1 MAQPPTKIAGPV
13 LRAGLTEVFVTGIV
27 TRWIRVNANPIAMAA
42 VKAQM
47 DVLADPEIYTR
58 LESVSADFESAIG
71 DVLAAAVGQGTL
83 NRVGSLLQYV
93 PEGGD
98 TGIHGTGGLWSVILE
113 GMVRRGF
120 LFMPS
125 GNIFLSV
132 AHTTDDI
139 DATAVALDKVLAEA

>member
-1 MAQPPTKIAGPV
+1 
-13 LRAGLTEVFVTGIV
+13 
-27 TRWIRVNANPIAMAA
+27 
-42 VKAQM
+42 
-47 DVLADPEIYTR
+47 
-58 LESVSADFESAIG
+58 
-71 DVLAAAVGQGTL
+71 
-83 NRVGSLLQYV
+83 V
-93 PEGGD
+93 PEGGA

-125 GNIFLSV
+125 GKVFLSV